1 MKIRRPPGVTDNQP
15 NLMPVVNV
23 AMVVLIVFMIGA
35 SFAGPESYLKSN
47 LPFKPTGGGG
57 AALPKDWVPDQ
68 PLDVFID
75 SPTPDRFT
83 ATVGNQKVED
93 ETALAGLLAAKRQQL
108 AAAGS
113 GVGDVT
119 VQISPGRTVH
129 YRYLIKAQEAAQLA
143 GFKKITFTTAR

>member
-1 MKIRRPPGVTDNQP
+1 MKIRRPPGVTDSQP

-47 LPFKPTGGGG
+47 LPFKPTGGGS
-57 AALPKDWVPDQ
+57 AELPKDWVPDQ

-93 ETALAGLLAAKRQQL
+93 EDGLVALLLAKRKQLAGG
-108 AAAGS
+108 AG
-113 GVGDVT
+113 GAPDVT
-119 VQISPGRTVH
+119 VQISPGRNVR
-129 YRYLIKAQEAAQLA
+129 YRYLIKSQEAAQRA